1 MTRRRTFESHEN
13 RPDASRPTMFIPKR
27 VHPFSARVL
36 LIVTAVL
43 GFWFLSKIV
52 MIRRLSQIDV
62 LNHRGVGNHDASL
75 VDDGGSSDNSQGPA
89 KTTNGYILVH
99 ANGGLNQ
106 MKIGISDMV
115 AITKIMNATL
125 VLPHLDVTSYWTDTS
140 GFKDLFNWR
149 HFMDVLK
156 DDINIV
162 ESLPPKLA
170 SVIPLKKPPI
180 SWSKPSYYRKIAQ
193 ILKRCKVIRFPQ
205 TDSRLVNNGLAGSI
219 QRLRCR
225 AMYEALRYEDGI
237 EELAKK
243 LIGRLREND
252 EPYLALHLRYE
263 KDMLA
268 FTGCNHSLSA
278 AESNELELMRNKTSH
293 WRDKIINGTEKRL
306 RGECPMT
313 PRESAVFL
321 EALGFPS
328 STKIYIVA
336 GKTYGRDGIG
346 PLRSKYPNIYTHS
359 NLFTEEELQP
369 FKRRQNKLAA
379 LDYIVALESNVFVH
393 TYKGNMAK
401 AVEGHRR
408 FEGFRKT
415 ISPNKQKFVK
425 LIDDLDGGL
434 TSWEDFSRQVKK
446 SHEDRV
452 GLPSRRQPG
461 QAFKSEES
469 FYANPFPGCVCDKSK
484 VHDKARNAIS
494 TQSRRSP

>member
-1 MTRRRTFESHEN
+1 M
-13 RPDASRPTMFIPKR
+13 
-27 VHPFSARVL
+27 
-36 LIVTAVL
+36 
-43 GFWFLSKIV
+43 V
-52 MIRRLSQIDV
+52 MISRLSQIEGV
-62 LNHRGVGNHDASL
+62 NHRGIGNREAGVNDA
-75 VDDGGSSDNSQGPA
+75 GGSSDNSETSTVWKQPVANDRYYKCINRSRHETGPGNS
-89 KTTNGYILVH
+89 TNGYILVH

-115 AITKIMNATL
+115 AVTKIMNATL
-125 VLPHLDVTSYWTDTS
+125 VLPHLDVSSYWTDTS

-170 SVIPLKKPPI
+170 SVTPLKKPPI
-180 SWSKPSYYRKIAQ
+180 SWSKPSYYRKIAE
-193 ILKRCKVIRFPQ
+193 ILKRHKVIRFTH
-205 TDSRLVNNGLAGSI
+205 TDSRLVNNGLAGSV

-225 AMYEALRYEDGI
+225 AMYEALKYEDGI

-278 AESNELELMRNKTSH
+278 AESNELELMRNNTPH
-293 WRDKIINGTEKRL
+293 WREKIINGTEKRL

-321 EALGFPS
+321 KALGFPS
-328 STKIYIVA
+328 TTKIYIVA
-336 GKTYGRDGIG
+336 GKAYGQNGIS
-346 PLRSKYPNIYTHS
+346 PLRSEYPNIYTHS
-359 NLFTEEELQP
+359 NLFTEEELRP
-369 FKRRQNKLAA
+369 FKNRQNKLAA
-379 LDYIVALESNVFVH
+379 LDYIVAVESDVFVH
-393 TYKGNMAK
+393 THEGNMAK

-415 ISPNKQKFVK
+415 ISPDKKKFVK
-425 LIDDLDGGL
+425 LIDGLDGGL
-434 TSWEDFSRQVKK
+434 ISWEDFSWQVKK

-461 QAFKSEES
+461 QSFKSEEN
-469 FYANPFPGCVCDKSK
+469 FYANPFPGCICNKSK
-484 VHDKARNAIS
+484 FHVKTQNAIL
-494 TQSRRSP
+494 TQSRSSF